1 MVFLLSLLALAYLL
15 FLAWLHGGL
24 RKCHGDQTDSNLGE
38 SPSVSIIVAA
48 RNEEG
53 NIVHLLSHL
62 RGQDYPDDRVEIVIA
77 NDDSSDATGDIV
89 QKISNDDSRVR
100 HVFVDDTPPDWSP
113 KKWAL
118 SRGVQESQGEIF
130 FFTDADCTVG
140 SQWIRTVV
148 SCFGNPEVGIV
159 AGPSPLEKTG
169 TVWDRMLLWESIGQD
184 ALAAGGFTRGMPLTA
199 SGRNLAIRRSAFDSV
214 NGYGGIHSFFSGDDD
229 LMMHKVAHAGWKIEF
244 CMNPAGE
251 VTSAPPPGF
260 GAFLRQR
267 LRFASKGKTY
277 YRLPFVRGYFKVIL
291 PLIFLANLAVL
302 SGMAAFLVTLK
313 SVWLFPWFLKVLGDG
328 ILVTKYAWVMGRRFD
343 IIIFILDELWHS
355 LYVVVL
361 GILGS
366 FVPIS
371 WKGRRRKLRTG

>member
-1 MVFLLSLLALAYLL
+1 MIIVFSLFALAYLS
-15 FLAWLHGGL
+15 FLVWLRLGL
-24 RKCHGDQTDSNLGE
+24 RTSEKSFSPEDAEGI
-38 SPSVSIIVAA
+38 PSVAVIVAA
-48 RNEEG
+48 RNEEKRIG
-53 NIVHLLSHL
+53 DLLNHLI
-62 RGQDYPDDRVEIVIA
+62 GQRYPEDRIEIVVA
-77 NDDSSDATGDIV
+77 NDNSSDSTGDIV
-89 QKISNDDSRVR
+89 ERFSEEDSRVR
-100 HVFVDDTPPDWSP
+100 HILVDDTPSHWSP
-113 KKWAL
+113 KMWAL
-118 SRGVQESQGEIF
+118 SRAIQASRGEILL
-130 FFTDADCTVG
+130 FTDADCTMEPL
-140 SQWIRTVV
+140 WISAMVA
-148 SCFGNPEVGIV
+148 SFKNSEVGMV
-159 AGPSPLEKTG
+159 AGPSPLEKG
-169 TVWDRMLLWESIGQD
+169 EGLWSRMLLWESIGQD